1 MPNAGF
7 RITRTSPERVIDQLI
22 APMTRLG
29 KGIERRAKLL
39 VPKDTF
45 ALNDSIR
52 SETKREGNHVVAEIT
67 AGGGDVT
74 YALYVE
80 YGTSRMRAQP
90 YLRPA
95 MLQSGVSLAG
105 A

>member
-7 RITRTSPERVIDQLI
+7 RITRTSPDRVIDQLI
-22 APMTRLG
+22 EPMTRLG

-52 SETKREGNHVVAEIT
+52 SETRREGNRVVIEVT
-67 AGGGDVT
+67 AGGGDVD

>member
-1 MPNAGF
+1 MPNASF
-7 RITRTSPERVIDQLI
+7 RVTRTSPEQIIDQLI
-22 APMTRLG
+22 EPMTRLG

-52 SETKREGNHVVAEIT
+52 SETRRQGNTIVIDVT

-95 MLQSGVSLAG
+95 MLQSGVSLSG